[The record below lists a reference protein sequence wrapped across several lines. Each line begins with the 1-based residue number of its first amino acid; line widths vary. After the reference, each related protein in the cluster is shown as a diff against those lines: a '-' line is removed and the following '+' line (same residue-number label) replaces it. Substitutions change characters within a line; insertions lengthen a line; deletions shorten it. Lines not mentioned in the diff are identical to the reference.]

1 METYELDFNCILIL
15 FNVLH
20 DAMKNNSTNIKL
32 LSHMLFLNENK
43 FTKIIELLIDDDISV
58 DSKIKVYEQNKRNL
72 DSVLSGFC
80 HNQNNTLKD
89 IINSYLGEIDDNS
102 LNLTSNEFLKQCN
115 SVKILNDTLE
125 FYSNTC
131 YHNFHEFI

>member
-125 FYSNTC
+125 FYSL
-131 YHNFHEFI
+131 EFIEFS